1 MRENATASGEWC
13 GVVGQRLAPRG
24 RMAGSWALYLKL
36 ELDAETSIQELG
48 RERPDDDPHA
58 G

>member
-1 MRENATASGEWC
+1 MPQLQGNGAAWWDNVSPPG
-13 GVVGQRLAPRG
+13 G